1 MKIAILGGT
10 GRIGEGL
17 ATRWAVRHEI
27 YIGSR
32 DVDKAKDAAYGYSC
46 KLTDQGLEC
55 QIDGKSNK
63 EAVEKADVAVLSVP
77 FEAALDD
84 LIECLR
90 PVLKNQI
97 IISLVVP
104 MKKENGSFEY
114 TPPEEGC
121 AALHI
126 QHLLPGMKVVSAY
139 HNLSYRKL
147 CKLDLEIDADVA
159 ICSDNADAKEVV
171 IDLTRDDRIPHTVP
185 DKYG

>member
-17 ATRWAVRHEI
+17 ATRWATRHNI

-32 DVDKAKDAAYGYSC
+32 DVEKAKNAACGYSC
-46 KLTDQGLEC
+46 LLTDQGFEC
-55 QIDGKSNK
+55 QIDGTSNK

-77 FEAALDD
+77 FEAALD

-97 IISLVVP
+97 LISLVVP

-121 AALHI
+121 AALRI
-126 QHLLPGMKVVSAY
+126 QHLLPGVKVVSAY

-147 CKLDLEIDADVA
+147 CNL
-159 ICSDNADAKEVV
+159 
-171 IDLTRDDRIPHTVP
+171 